1 MNARS
6 HFIGVKERRP
16 EKKESSRTDMAKR
29 KANKFMGLSLAK
41 YTERNTDIHIGG
53 ANSQKVEKVTRFQD
67 NAELMKWNMN
77 TNVDIADIDM
87 DIETMHTAD
96 ITAHVVTAS
105 VIAE

>member
-16 EKKESSRTDMAKR
+16 EKKEPSRTDMAKR

-53 ANSQKVEKVTRFQD
+53 GKFPKGRKGHEVPR
-67 NAELMKWNMN
+67 
-77 TNVDIADIDM
+77 
-87 DIETMHTAD
+87 
-96 ITAHVVTAS
+96 
-105 VIAE
+105 